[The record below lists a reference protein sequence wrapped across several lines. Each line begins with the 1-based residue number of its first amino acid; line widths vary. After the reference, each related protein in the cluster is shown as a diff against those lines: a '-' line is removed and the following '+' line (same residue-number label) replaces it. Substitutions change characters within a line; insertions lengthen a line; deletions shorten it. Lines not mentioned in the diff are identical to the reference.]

1 MNLNSTGISK
11 FDELSAR
18 ILLAIHTPPANER
31 VGALVAEFGPVEAL
45 GKLIEGFGTRSQFLR
60 LSNSDLLQDLE
71 FVHRKTKRNQAQIIY
86 PGSQFWPRKLADLD
100 FQTPYCLWVC
110 GDMQA
115 LGNTNKKFAVV
126 GARAASLYGEQVAGE
141 IGSSLAKSDA
151 VTISGAAF
159 GIDAAAHRGA
169 ITGGGKTIAVLGCGI
184 DVAYPASHAGLIT
197 RISQNGAVVSEIP
210 PSGKP
215 LKQNFL
221 TRNRIIAA
229 LSDEV
234 VVVEAAHRSGSLSTA
249 NWANVLGRKVWGI
262 PGPINS
268 ATSLGTNQ
276 GIANQ
281 SMNILVDIK
290 DLNS

>member
-1 MNLNSTGISK
+1 MNLNSTHVIK

-18 ILLAIHTPPANER
+18 ILLAMHTPPANER
-31 VGALVAEFGPVEAL
+31 VGAMVAEFGPVETL
-45 GKLIEGFGTRSQFLR
+45 FKLIEGIGTRSQFLK
-60 LSNSDLLQDLE
+60 LISTDLVQDLE
-71 FVHRKTKRNQAQIIY
+71 SVYRKTKRAQAQIIY
-86 PGSQFWPRKLADLD
+86 PGSQFWPRKLLDLD
-100 FQTPYCLWVC
+100 FQTPFCLWVR
-110 GDMQA
+110 GDLQA
-115 LGNTNKKFAVV
+115 LEKSNKKIAVV
-126 GARAASLYGEQVAGE
+126 GARASSQYGEQVAGE
-141 IGSSLAKSDA
+141 IGSTLAKSSF

-169 ITGGGKTIAVLGCGI
+169 IAVGGRTIAVLGCGI
-184 DVAYPASHAGLIT
+184 DVAYPAAHSGLIS
-197 RISQNGAVVSEIP
+197 RLVQNGAVVSEIP
-210 PSGKP
+210 PGGRP

-249 NWANVLGRKVWGI
+249 NWANALGRKVWGV

-268 ATSLGTNQ
+268 ATSIGTNQ

-281 SMNILVDIK
+281 SMSILVDLKNLIC
-290 DLNS
+290 

>member
-1 MNLNSTGISK
+1 MNLSSTQVAK

-18 ILLAIHTPPANER
+18 ILLSLHTPPANER
-31 VGALVAEFGPVEAL
+31 VGAMVAEFGPVETL
-45 GKLIEGFGTRSQFLR
+45 FKLVEGIATRSQFLK
-60 LSNSDLLQDLE
+60 LTASDLDQDLE
-71 FVHRKTKRNQAQIIY
+71 SVFRKTKRVQSQIIY
-86 PGSQFWPRKLADLD
+86 PGSKFWPRKLFDLD
-100 FQTPYCLWVC
+100 FQTPFCLWVR
-110 GDMQA
+110 GDLQV
-115 LGNTNKKFAVV
+115 LENSEKKIAVV
-126 GARAASLYGEQVAGE
+126 GARAASQYGEQIAGE
-141 IGSSLAKSDA
+141 IGSTLAKSDS

-159 GIDAAAHRGA
+159 GIDAAAHRGTIA
-169 ITGGGKTIAVLGCGI
+169 GGGKTIAVLGCGI
-184 DVAYPASHAGLIT
+184 DVAYPAAHAGLIS
-197 RISQNGAVVSEIP
+197 RIIENGAVVSEIP
-210 PSGKP
+210 PGGRP

-249 NWANVLGRKVWGI
+249 NWANALGRKVWAV

-281 SMNILVDIK
+281 SMSILVDLKNLI
-290 DLNS
+290 S

>member
-1 MNLNSTGISK
+1 MHLHSPQIPK

-18 ILLAIHTPPANER
+18 ILLANHTSPANER
-31 VGALVAEFGPVEAL
+31 VGALVAEFGPIEAL
-45 GKLIEGFGTRSQFLR
+45 AKLIEGIGTRSHFLGMI
-60 LSNSDLLQDLE
+60 NSDLVQDLE
-71 FVHRKTKRNQAQIIY
+71 SVIRKTKRAQAQIIF
-86 PGSQFWPRKLADLD
+86 PGSQFWPKKLNELD
-100 FQTPYCLWVC
+100 FQTPLCLWVR
-110 GDMQA
+110 GD
-115 LGNTNKKFAVV
+115 LEVLINSNKQIAVV
-126 GARAASLYGEQVAGE
+126 GARAASQYGEQVAGE
-141 IGSSLAKSDA
+141 IGSTLARSDA

-169 ITGGGKTIAVLGCGI
+169 IAGGGKTIAVLGCGI
-184 DVAYPASHAGLIT
+184 DVAYPAAHAGLIS
-197 RISQNGAVVSEIP
+197 RIVETGAVVSEIP
-210 PSGKP
+210 PTGRP

-234 VVVEAAHRSGSLSTA
+234 VVVEAAQRSGSLSTA
-249 NWANVLGRKVWGI
+249 NWANALGRKVWGV

-268 ATSLGTNQ
+268 ATSRGTNQ

-281 SMNILVDIK
+281 SMNILADLR

>member
-1 MNLNSTGISK
+1 MKLNPTQIAK
-11 FDELSAR
+11 FDQLSAR

-45 GKLIEGFGTRSQFLR
+45 GKLIKGIGTRSQFLK
-60 LSNSDLLQDLE
+60 LSTSDLVQDLE
-71 FVHRKTKRNQAQIIY
+71 FVYRKTKRAQAQIID
-86 PGSQFWPRKLADLD
+86 PGSQIWPRKLTDLD
-100 FQTPYCLWVC
+100 FQTPFCLWVR
-110 GDMQA
+110 GDLKVLEHM
-115 LGNTNKKFAVV
+115 NKKVAVV
-126 GARAASLYGEQVAGE
+126 GARAASQYGEQVAGE
-141 IGSSLAKSDA
+141 IGSTLAKRQA
-151 VTISGAAF
+151 ITISGAAF

-184 DVAYPASHAGLIT
+184 DVAYPAAHAGLIS
-197 RISQNGAVVSEIP
+197 RIAQSGAVVSEIP
-210 PSGKP
+210 PGGRP
-215 LKQNFL
+215 LKENFL

-249 NWANVLGRKVWGI
+249 NWANALGRKVWAV

-268 ATSLGTNQ
+268 ATSVGTNQ
-276 GIANQ
+276 GIANH
-281 SMNILVDIK
+281 SMNILLDVK

>member
-1 MNLNSTGISK
+1 MHLHSTQIPK

-18 ILLAIHTPPANER
+18 ILLANHTSPANER
-31 VGALVAEFGPVEAL
+31 VGALVAEFGPIEAL
-45 GKLIEGFGTRSQFLR
+45 AKLIEGIGTRSQFLG
-60 LSNSDLLQDLE
+60 LTNSDLVQDLE
-71 FVHRKTKRNQAQIIY
+71 SVIRKTKRAQAQIIY
-86 PGSQFWPRKLADLD
+86 PGSQFWPKKLNELD
-100 FQTPYCLWVC
+100 FQTPLCLWVR
-110 GDMQA
+110 GD
-115 LGNTNKKFAVV
+115 LEILINLNKQIAVV
-126 GARAASLYGEQVAGE
+126 GARAASQYGEQVAGE
-141 IGSSLAKSDA
+141 IGSTLARSDA

-169 ITGGGKTIAVLGCGI
+169 IAGGGKTIAVLGCGI
-184 DVAYPASHAGLIT
+184 DVAYPAAHAGLIS
-197 RISQNGAVVSEIP
+197 RIVETGAVVSEVP
-210 PSGKP
+210 PTGRP

-234 VVVEAAHRSGSLSTA
+234 VVVEAAQRSGSLSTA
-249 NWANVLGRKVWGI
+249 NWANALGRKVWGV

-268 ATSLGTNQ
+268 ATSRGTNQ

-281 SMNILVDIK
+281 SMNILVDLG